1 MDNRANILSTAL
13 ALFAERGYDAV
24 GVQEVVEAAG
34 VTKPTLYHYFGS
46 KQGLLQTLLEEHHA
60 PIRSSVRAA
69 SVYHGNLPHTLA
81 RLGQAFFESA
91 RLDPVYYRMQ
101 LALYFAPPGSEA
113 HQLVLE
119 LVKDQHEAVEAVF
132 AAAVR
137 EHGNMRERHQLY
149 AAAFIGLL
157 NTCIG
162 LWLNG
167 FAALDEDLLQRALK
181 QFQHG
186 IYS

>member
-1 MDNRANILSTAL
+1 MDNRAAILSVAL

-46 KQGLLQTLLEEHHA
+46 KQGLLQALLEQHHA
-60 PIRSSVRAA
+60 PLRAA
-69 SVYHGNLPHTLA
+69 VREAAVYHGNLPHTLA
-81 RLGQAFFESA
+81 RLGQAFFEAA

-113 HQLVLE
+113 HQLVLDQ
-119 LVKDQHEAVEAVF
+119 VKDQYESVEAIF

-137 EHGNMRERHQLY
+137 EHGNMRGRQQLF
-149 AAAFIGLL
+149 AAAFIGTL

-167 FAALDEDLLQRALK
+167 YAALDEDLLQRALK
-181 QFQHG
+181 QYQHG

>member
-1 MDNRANILSTAL
+1 
-13 ALFAERGYDAV
+13 
-24 GVQEVVEAAG
+24 
-34 VTKPTLYHYFGS
+34 
-46 KQGLLQTLLEEHHA
+46 
-60 PIRSSVRAA
+60 
-69 SVYHGNLPHTLA
+69 
-81 RLGQAFFESA
+81 
-91 RLDPVYYRMQ
+91 
-101 LALYFAPPGSEA
+101 
-113 HQLVLE
+113 
-119 LVKDQHEAVEAVF
+119 
-132 AAAVR
+132 VR